1 MYVKDFI
8 KENTAKN
15 EDKLH
20 DQSNDSSKAEL
31 TDTRKTRLTLEQI
44 NRLRVLNDVKIAEYQ
59 ENIRKIKQQFA
70 VPVEQP
76 Q

>member
-8 KENTAKN
+8 KENNAKN

-20 DQSNDSSKAEL
+20 NQSNDSSKAEL

-59 ENIRKIKQQFA
+59 ENIKKIKQQFA